1 MWYIWAIGHQSEHFM
16 DFTAEITDPPR
27 TIALSKEEAHDL
39 FHGGHSEGSKAFYAE
54 AHRRKVP
61 INMQL
66 QLTDRCNLKC
76 EFCYNSL
83 DHKPG
88 EMTFDEIR
96 AILAQM
102 RDAGTLFVCLTG
114 GEPTLHPRFFEIARL
129 VREMGFA
136 LEVITN
142 ATLLNESHYR
152 LFQEIK
158 PRYIAVSLHGLQQAS
173 HERLTRTPES
183 FNRTRAAIERMK
195 ELGIPVQLRIPITR
209 YNFHE
214 LDELVM
220 YAEALGIPHRM
231 DCNVTFREDGD
242 PTSAGPRMDSG
253 MLAGYH
259 ERRWR
264 DYLKDNPGIGVIG
277 HNPEPIDKG
286 HLCAAGHTYGYIDS
300 TAVLHPCPSYQ
311 RPIGSLREHSLVEL
325 WSGEIGSDS
334 TGDSQRLEGREFLG
348 RLRAMTHGKLD
359 GCGGCEDKAF
369 CSFCPGDS
377 RLEGRDKSD
386 GFAKYSRAC
395 HNAAVNREA
404 YERIVVGG
412 NGAEEEA
419 AAVSFQR

>member
-1 MWYIWAIGHQSEHFM
+1 MAAPEAS
-16 DFTAEITDPPR
+16 TAALPR
-27 TIALSKEEAHDL
+27 AEAHDL

-61 INMQL
+61 LNMQL

-83 DHKPG
+83 DHKSR
-88 EMTFDEIR
+88 ELTFDEIVDV
-96 AILAQM
+96 LKQM
-102 RDAGTLFVCLTG
+102 RAAGTLFVCLTG
-114 GEPTLHPRFFEIARL
+114 GEPTLHPRFFDIARM
-129 VREMGFA
+129 VHEMGFA

-142 ATLLNESHYR
+142 ATLLNESHYQ

-214 LDELVM
+214 LDELIM

-231 DCNVTFREDGD
+231 DCNVTYREDGD
-242 PTSAGPRMDSG
+242 PTSAGPRMDRS
-253 MLAGYH
+253 MLDSYH
-259 ERRWR
+259 SRRWK

-300 TAVLHPCPSYQ
+300 TGTLHPCPSYQ
-311 RPIGSLREHSLVEL
+311 RPIGSLREHSLGEL
-325 WSGEIGSDS
+325 WSG
-334 TGDSQRLEGREFLG
+334 GDPTSQSSVEEGGLEGHDFLR
-348 RLRAMTHGKLD
+348 RLRGMTHGKLAGCE
-359 GCGGCEDKAF
+359 GCGDKAF

-377 RLEGRDKSD
+377 RLEGADKD
-386 GFAKYSRAC
+386 AGFAKYSRAC

-404 YERIVVGG
+404 YERVVIGK
-412 NGAEEEA
+412 A
-419 AAVSFQR
+419 